1 MASQKLLVITGNQLV
16 HKYFLNQLG
25 SQFELSAVF
34 IENVL
39 YPDPSFNSAEER
51 KIWDEFFLFRHK
63 TEESLLQVYKNNLFK
78 KNQKIFNIEKGSL
91 NSNKTLYLIQKIN
104 PTKIIIFG
112 TSLLG
117 SKYLKSFPHRI
128 LNLHVGL
135 SQYYRGSSCNFWP
148 IYDLKPQFLGATV
161 HFLGK
166 GIDDGNIVIQNTI
179 ALDKNDSEFVL
190 MTKPIILGT
199 KLMIETVKDFNNNL
213 AVNVKLKNKGN
224 LYQIKDFNPKAI
236 IKVKNLVASGKLKQA
251 IEREMGNQNEHHHFP
266 FIPNTY
272 LTKKHI

>member
-1 MASQKLLVITGNQLV
+1 
-16 HKYFLNQLG
+16 
-25 SQFELSAVF
+25 
-34 IENVL
+34 
-39 YPDPSFNSAEER
+39 
-51 KIWDEFFLFRHK
+51 
-63 TEESLLQVYKNNLFK
+63 
-78 KNQKIFNIEKGSL
+78 
-91 NSNKTLYLIQKIN
+91 
-104 PTKIIIFG
+104 
-112 TSLLG
+112 
-117 SKYLKSFPHRI
+117 
-128 LNLHVGL
+128 
-135 SQYYRGSSCNFWP
+135 
-148 IYDLKPQFLGATV
+148 V

>member
-1 MASQKLLVITGNQLV
+1 MITGNQWT

-34 IENVL
+34 IENFQ
-39 YPDPSFNSAEER
+39 YPNPSFNSDEER
-51 KIWDEFFLFRHK
+51 KTWNEFFLIRHK
-63 TEESLLQVYKNNLFK
+63 TEKSLLQVNENSFFK
-78 KNQKIFNIEKGSL
+78 ENPKIFNIEKGFL
-91 NSNKTLYLIQKIN
+91 NSDKTLQLIQKLN
-104 PTKIIIFG
+104 PSKIIIFG
-112 TSLLG
+112 TSLLNL
-117 SKYLKSFPHRI
+117 KYLKLYPNRI

-236 IKVKNLVASGKLKQA
+236 IKVKNLVASGKLKQT
-251 IEREMGNQNEHHHFP
+251 IELETGNQNKHQHF
-266 FIPNTY
+266 
-272 LTKKHI
+272 

>member
-161 HFLGK
+161 HFVGE
-166 GIDDGNIVIQNTI
+166 GIDDGNIAVQNPI

-199 KLMIETVKDFNNNL
+199 KLMIKALKDPNTDL
-213 AVNVKLKNKGN
+213 AINGKPKNKGN

-236 IKVKNLVASGKLKQA
+236 IRVKNLVASGKLKQA
-251 IEREMGNQNEHHHFP
+251 IEQKTGNQ
-266 FIPNTY
+266 
-272 LTKKHI
+272 KKHQHSHLSQIFN

>member
-1 MASQKLLVITGNQLV
+1 MTSQKLLVITGNQLT

-34 IENVL
+34 IENVQ
-39 YPDPSFNSAEER
+39 YPDPSFNSDEER
-51 KIWDEFFLFRHK
+51 KTWDEFFLIRHK
-63 TEESLLQVYKNNLFK
+63 TEKSLLQVYENNLFQ
-78 KNQKIFNIEKGSL
+78 KNPKIFNIKKGCL
-91 NSNKTLYLIQKIN
+91 NSDKTLQLIQKLN

-117 SKYLKSFPHRI
+117 SKYLKLYPDRI

-135 SQYYRGSSCNFWP
+135 SQYYRGSACNFWP

-166 GIDDGNIVIQNTI
+166 GIDDGNIVIQNKI

-199 KLMIETVKDFNNNL
+199 KLMIEAIKDTNTNL
-213 AVNVKLKNKGN
+213 AVNGKLKNKGN

-251 IEREMGNQNEHHHFP
+251 IELETGNQNKHQHFP
-266 FIPNTY
+266 FISNIY
-272 LTKKHI
+272 LT

>member
-1 MASQKLLVITGNQLV
+1 MTSQKLLVITGNQLT

-25 SQFELSAVF
+25 SQFELSAVI
-34 IENVL
+34 IENVQ
-39 YPDPSFNSAEER
+39 YPDPPFNSDEER
-51 KIWDEFFLFRHK
+51 KTWDEFFLIRDK
-63 TEESLLQVYKNNLFK
+63 TEKSLLQVYENNLFQK
-78 KNQKIFNIEKGSL
+78 HPKIFNIKKGCL
-91 NSNKTLYLIQKIN
+91 NSDKTLQLIQKLN

-117 SKYLKSFPHRI
+117 SKYLKLYPDRI

-199 KLMIETVKDFNNNL
+199 KLMIEAVKDTNTNL
-213 AVNVKLKNKGN
+213 AVNEKLKNKGN

-236 IKVKNLVASGKLKQA
+236 TKVKNLVASGKLKQA
-251 IEREMGNQNEHHHFP
+251 IELETGKQN
-266 FIPNTY
+266 
-272 LTKKHI
+272 KHQHYPLSQIFT